1 MNANTNINVLGGI
14 LDAMLANLVEM
25 IDKRVEAKVF
35 TLTERIERLEND
47 LKAVE
52 GQLFDLKDG
61 TLNLDA
67 VSNRTDEEYLKVT
80 ARLEDLEARLA
91 GEQPDATPVVRP
103 TDDVILR
110 LDKMR
115 EDTDSLM
122 NCQDHDQM
130 ENSRRI
136 TELEQRLSARDVQV
150 ESLGIDQRD
159 DAKRI
164 DALEGRFSL
173 SILDSEEFRTAVI
186 KIINTHTMGDEFLNP
201 LIDALIDCDTFNDKV
216 KEIAADQVGSSIED
230 AMSDHCSDYDHDDI
244 HETSD
249 HEVDEDAVKD
259 IIKEVLNNTTVT
271 LKI

>member
-25 IDKRVEAKVF
+25 IDKRVEAKVV
-35 TLTERIERLEND
+35 TLTERIERLETD

-52 GQLFDLKDG
+52 GQLYDLKDG

-91 GEQPDATPVVRP
+91 GEQPDT
-103 TDDVILR
+103 TKFDL
-110 LDKMR
+110 
-115 EDTDSLM
+115 
-122 NCQDHDQM
+122 C
-130 ENSRRI
+130 
-136 TELEQRLSARDVQV
+136 
-150 ESLGIDQRD
+150 
-159 DAKRI
+159 
-164 DALEGRFSL
+164 
-173 SILDSEEFRTAVI
+173 ILDCEEFRTAVI

-216 KEIAADQVGSSIED
+216 KEIAADQVGSSIEE
-230 AMSDHCSDYDHDDI
+230 AISDHCSDYDHDDI

-249 HEVDEDAVKD
+249 HEVDEEAVKD